1 MTDNDILKYFCGP
14 KLKNIQKKKLENIP
28 QDILNYI
35 NNRYDD
41 SLSIREIILRIKLNI
56 EKHPLCPY
64 CGKPRLIHE
73 YKSYFYPTC
82 GNKDCIKLK
91 FNKKFKSTMLE
102 RYGYEY
108 NFLNKD
114 ILKKSVELA
123 HTPENIQKSIETS
136 TKIYGEGNCRNAI
149 KANKTKIER
158 YGTTSYNN
166 SEKSKQTKIEK
177 YGVDNPW
184 KAESVKE
191 KINNT
196 FLEKYGNERW
206 VASEEGRKNYLKL
219 I

>member
-1 MTDNDILKYFCGP
+1 MDYDKLIIHLFFNSENKLNLNNLTKY
-14 KLKNIQKKKLENIP
+14 KKNIKYHNTWPRLQ
-28 QDILNYI
+28 NYI

-41 SLSIREIILRIKLNI
+41 SLSIRETILRIKLNI
-56 EKHPLCPY
+56 AKHPLCPY

-82 GNKDCIKLK
+82 GNKDCINLE

-136 TKIYGEGNCRNAI
+136 TKYM
-149 KANKTKIER
+149 
-158 YGTTSYNN
+158 
-166 SEKSKQTKIEK
+166 
-177 YGVDNPW
+177 
-184 KAESVKE
+184 VKE
-191 KINNT
+191 IVEI
-196 FLEKYGNERW
+196 L
-206 VASEEGRKNYLKL
+206 
-219 I
+219 